1 MLPLGAHAVVK
12 QLQGQYYKVAD
23 VDAPQTKDLGSCEA
37 YIGIDQRL

>member
-12 QLQGQYYKVAD
+12 QSQGQYYEVAE
-23 VDAPQTKDLGSCEA
+23 VDAPQTKDLGPCGS